1 MEIIGA
7 IKVKDALFI
16 GDEWAA
22 QDLEFVVANKVTHI
36 INCSARQVPNHWEP
50 IGVTY
55 LTYYWFD
62 HDSQVILDSKDTVFR
77 ETYAFIERA
86 VEQGESVLIQSVR
99 GQSRCIVITAAY
111 LMRKYRW
118 SLFKTLEF
126 LNSRRADIDIRP
138 NFVHQLA
145 ALESRLSAQ
154 NLGPKTSKWTELSGE
169 PVVENEEVVLRNTY
183 LNSQPRIYPEHS
195 LQDGGDGQQITRLS
209 WPDKNTGNTK
219 MLVDISPDTC
229 KNTIENGYVILKS
242 CIKGKKAEYRLPVY
256 RPKTKGTRRARPE
269 PAVITIPRILT
280 AQMPDNPVILAISP
294 QNASR
299 EISRPEGLLNKPRP
313 SSASKDEDNKQKKV
327 RGNSAGPRESPN
339 NNKRKLL
346 MSSQVPFVQ
355 SLTLNP
361 RAARDIELSSS
372 AKLPVSRA
380 LGMKKKRPST
390 ANQKTSLKTDFLS
403 SIDAGKNW
411 KSSSLG
417 TVSRRPV
424 WRM

>member
-1 MEIIGA
+1 
-7 IKVKDALFI
+7 
-16 GDEWAA
+16 
-22 QDLEFVVANKVTHI
+22 
-36 INCSARQVPNHWEP
+36 
-50 IGVTY
+50 
-55 LTYYWFD
+55 
-62 HDSQVILDSKDTVFR
+62 
-77 ETYAFIERA
+77 
-86 VEQGESVLIQSVR
+86 
-99 GQSRCIVITAAY
+99 
-111 LMRKYRW
+111 
-118 SLFKTLEF
+118 LFKTLEF

-183 LNSQPRIYPEHS
+183 LNSQPRVYPEHS